1 MPDLFVT
8 AHAIE
13 RYRQRVRDLPEVEIV
28 ARLSTRAFEA
38 AKDMGRCAVILPSGH
53 RAVMR
58 SGAVITV
65 LPHGVHAIFASQ
77 AKQRNA

>member
-1 MPDLFVT
+1 MPDLKIT
-8 AHAIE
+8 PHAIQ
-13 RYRQRVRDLPEVEIV
+13 RYRQRVKDIPEAEIV
-28 ARLSTRAFEA
+28 AQLSTRAFEA
-38 AKDMGRCAVILPSGH
+38 AKDFARCAVILPTGH

-58 SGAVITV
+58 WGAVITV